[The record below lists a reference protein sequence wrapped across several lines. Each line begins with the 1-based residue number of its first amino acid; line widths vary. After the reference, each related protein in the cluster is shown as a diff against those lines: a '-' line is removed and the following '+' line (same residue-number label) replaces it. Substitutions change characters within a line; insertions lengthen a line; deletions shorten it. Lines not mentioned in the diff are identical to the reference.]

1 MTALAAISATFS
13 DFRLVK
19 GRKVAQLV
27 FEVPLESADAALETL
42 GGLPRP
48 DREAH
53 CGIARLTNEA
63 KQAPP
68 AQRQERTTGPTPT
81 LAQRVAIKCQDADFR
96 RFLAIGWDGVAVLDV
111 ASAAAD
117 VRDICGVSSRSEIV
131 PGSEAARK
139 WEALEAHYIAWRS
152 GRR

>member
-1 MTALAAISATFS
+1 MRSAAISATFS

-53 CGIARLTNEA
+53 CGIARLA
-63 KQAPP
+63 KKPETP
-68 AQRQERTTGPTPT
+68 SRPERTTGPIPT

-96 RFLAIGWDGVAVLDV
+96 RFLLVTRGPSNAAEIST
-111 ASAAAD
+111 SAAAEY
-117 VRDICGVSSRSEIV
+117 VREQCGVSSRSEIV

-139 WEALEAHYIAWRS
+139 WEALEAEYIAWRS

>member
-1 MTALAAISATFS
+1 MAAPAAISATFS
-13 DFRLVK
+13 DFRIVK

-53 CGIARLTNEA
+53 CGIARLA
-63 KQAPP
+63 KKPETP
-68 AQRQERTTGPTPT
+68 ARQERTTGPAPN

-96 RFLAIGWDGVAVLDV
+96 RYLAQRGRWKGVLVLDTV
-111 ASAAAD
+111 SAAAD

-139 WEALEAHYIAWRS
+139 WEALEAEYIAWRS

>member
-1 MTALAAISATFS
+1 MRSAAISATFS

-53 CGIARLTNEA
+53 CGIARLA
-63 KQAPP
+63 KKPETP
-68 AQRQERTTGPTPT
+68 SRPERTTGPIPT

-139 WEALEAHYIAWRS
+139 WEALEAEYIAWRS

>member
-1 MTALAAISATFS
+1 MRSAAISATFS

-53 CGIARLTNEA
+53 CGIARLA
-63 KQAPP
+63 KKPETP
-68 AQRQERTTGPTPT
+68 SRPERTTGPIPT

-139 WEALEAHYIAWRS
+139 WEALEADYIAWRS

>member
-1 MTALAAISATFS
+1 MSAAAISATFS

-53 CGIARLTNEA
+53 CGIARLA
-63 KQAPP
+63 KKPETP
-68 AQRQERTTGPTPT
+68 SRPERTTGPIPT

-139 WEALEAHYIAWRS
+139 WEALEADYIAWRS